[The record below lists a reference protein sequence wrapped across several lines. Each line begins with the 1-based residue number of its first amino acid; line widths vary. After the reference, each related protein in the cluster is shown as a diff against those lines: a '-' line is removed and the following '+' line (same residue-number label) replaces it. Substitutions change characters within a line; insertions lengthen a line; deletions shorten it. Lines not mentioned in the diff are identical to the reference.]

1 MDLEEG
7 WLHRQIDR
15 ASKEVELW
23 PIPQQEVM
31 LNVQFTPSE
40 RYKKTKIRIERLK
53 EEIVKEQAVLD
64 ALLCDAI
71 NQ

>member
-1 MDLEEG
+1 MHLEEG

-40 RYKKTKIRIERLK
+40 RYEKIKLRITRL
-53 EEIVKEQAVLD
+53 EEELVKEQAVLD